1 MFNPDMKK
9 ILILQFKNN
18 FLFHKSKTNT
28 MKKLLLSSIIML
40 GICSFVTAQNATDA
54 KSKKLAPAATATP
67 QKSAVATQQNVIT
80 NADGTVVAPAATGT
94 VAPTESKATATDA
107 EMAKKK
113 EAAGTNT
120 DAAPQRNNQ
129 KIAAE
134 KAAANKKAGN

>member
-1 MFNPDMKK
+1 
-9 ILILQFKNN
+9 
-18 FLFHKSKTNT
+18 

-40 GICSFVTAQNATDA
+40 GICSFASAQNATDA
-54 KSKKLAPAATATP
+54 KSKKLAPAAPAATATP